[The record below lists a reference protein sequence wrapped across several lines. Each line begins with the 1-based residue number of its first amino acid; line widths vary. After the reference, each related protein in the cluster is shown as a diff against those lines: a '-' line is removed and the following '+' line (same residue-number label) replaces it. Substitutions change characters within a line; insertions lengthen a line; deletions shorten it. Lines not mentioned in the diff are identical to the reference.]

1 MQRKASLQQPS
12 QTTNQFTLA
21 TIVCHLIHQ
30 RYSHSYR
37 FIMVLLDQTQ
47 LMLHFQESVGILI
60 LHMNRPLTQL
70 LIFILI
76 LQIVNLKLAQTT
88 FSLLTQK
95 LSMLNLS
102 ILKGITNLLSIFP
115 LMVLLTLHLVVLKFT
130 TSVQDSRTKLRASS
144 VLWRLL

>member
-1 MQRKASLQQPS
+1 
-12 QTTNQFTLA
+12 
-21 TIVCHLIHQ
+21 
-30 RYSHSYR
+30 
-37 FIMVLLDQTQ
+37 MVLLDQTQ

-88 FSLLTQK
+88 FSLLTLK